1 MYYSFEEYADTYIG
15 TYNECLFEIKKD
27 VVETFER
34 NDMYVRQ
41 DVIYFNNVSKV
52 GLDYVPKRELKNIK
66 MKLAEPLK
74 YSYLMPPNALNK
86 NENTGTCVD
95 DAFLSTYPH
104 ISAEEFDRLCK
115 EVEPDNKKEDGR
127 SSAMLHHVCVTKD
140 ISMYAF
146 DAKKRCFL
154 KHLSK
159 SQNYKA
165 LVYYCINNHMYHI
178 IERDEVKS
186 LVETAKAIE
195 TKINSDLF
203 EQNESTNIFTLGL
216 EIKENTAIS
225 TLLEDAEAE
234 SCIVIYDKHQI
245 NDQLIECHS
254 LGLVPKVKK
263 CKKTLITYMILVHP
277 KNKDIKFYLFADQ
290 NKQAKYAEAGI
301 NYKTIMGMCKDHNI
315 EFNNQTL
322 PTLCRQLRDKV
333 INEQN
338 QRKKFTKDERIQF
351 LASHPI
357 CQNEDCGIKLKMGS
371 FEIDHIHPLSAGG
384 SNDENNLQALCKNAI
399 LTKHKMKKRTMNI

>member
-1 MYYSFEEYADTYIG
+1 MPNFILRCANNIDGTYDNVPLNEIASYMHYIKYEMEHKYVG
-15 TYNECLFEIKKD
+15 TYNECIAQLKNMVYELYTVHD
-27 VVETFER
+27 H
-34 NDMYVRQ
+34 YGRQ
-41 DVIYFNNVSKV
+41 DVIYINGISKI
-52 GLDYVPKRELKNIK
+52 GLDFIPKKQIKYIK

-74 YSYLMPPNALNK
+74 YSYLMPPNSLNK

-95 DAFLSTYPH
+95 DAFLSSYPH

-178 IERDEVKS
+178 IEKDEVKS

-203 EQNESTNIFTLGL
+203 E
-216 EIKENTAIS
+216 
-225 TLLEDAEAE
+225 
-234 SCIVIYDKHQI
+234 
-245 NDQLIECHS
+245 
-254 LGLVPKVKK
+254 
-263 CKKTLITYMILVHP
+263 
-277 KNKDIKFYLFADQ
+277 
-290 NKQAKYAEAGI
+290 
-301 NYKTIMGMCKDHNI
+301 
-315 EFNNQTL
+315 
-322 PTLCRQLRDKV
+322 
-333 INEQN
+333 
-338 QRKKFTKDERIQF
+338 
-351 LASHPI
+351 
-357 CQNEDCGIKLKMGS
+357 
-371 FEIDHIHPLSAGG
+371 
-384 SNDENNLQALCKNAI
+384 
-399 LTKHKMKKRTMNI
+399 